1 MNKQNPF
8 GLHTVT
14 PYLVVEDIERLILFL
29 QEVFSG
35 ELRGDIHYRENGS
48 IKHAEIK
55 IGDSVIMMGSPI
67 ENFDSRSATLYIYVS
82 DCDLTYELALKKGA
96 TSISPPENFP
106 HGDRYGGIKDP
117 TGNNFWVVTHQGD
130 VHKT

>member
-14 PYLVVEDIERLILFL
+14 PYLIVKDVERLILFL
-29 QEVFSG
+29 KEVFSG
-35 ELRGDIHYRENGS
+35 ELRGDIHYRDDGS

-55 IGDSVIMMGSPI
+55 IGDSVIMMGSPM
-67 ENFDSRSATLYIYVS
+67 EDVDSMSATLYTYVP
-82 DCDLTYELALKKGA
+82 DCDITYELALKKGA
-96 TSISPPENFP
+96 TSVSPPENFP

-117 TGNNFWVVTHQGD
+117 TGNIFWVVTHQG
-130 VHKT
+130 K

>member
-1 MNKQNPF
+1 MTKQNPF

-14 PYLVVEDIERLILFL
+14 PYLVVEDVDRLILFL
-29 QEVFSG
+29 QEVFLG
-35 ELRGDIHYRENGS
+35 ELRGDIHYRDDGS

-55 IGDSVIMMGSPI
+55 IGDSVIMMGSLI
-67 ENFDSRSATLYIYVS
+67 KNFDSTSATLYIYVP

-117 TGNNFWVVTHQGD
+117 TGNNFWVVTHLS
-130 VHKT
+130 K